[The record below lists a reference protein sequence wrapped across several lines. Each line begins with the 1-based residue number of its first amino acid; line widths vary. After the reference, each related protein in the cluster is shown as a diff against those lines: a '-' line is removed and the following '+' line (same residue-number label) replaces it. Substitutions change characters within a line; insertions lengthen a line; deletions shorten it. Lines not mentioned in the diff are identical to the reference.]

1 VGREEVF
8 LAIENF
14 LTDGNQNCGY
24 FIIEAKPGIGKSTI
38 LAEYVRRKFP
48 LQNYLKKYPMGIC
61 LAAYGQGKTAGLKI
75 AETAY
80 LNCLLG

>member
-48 LQNYLKKYPMGIC
+48 LQN
-61 LAAYGQGKTAGLKI
+61 
-75 AETAY
+75 
-80 LNCLLG
+80 